1 MPTNRRQED
10 GRSQYRFKTSYGRTS
25 NDAEAELAEK
35 LENDGWLVMKRG
47 WPDFLALKDG
57 QLRLIEVK
65 PKETYRLSKHQ
76 QQLAEIL
83 RKHAGLNVERW
94 YPGKPI
100 N

>member
-10 GRSQYRFKTSYGRTS
+10 GRSKYRFKTSQGRTS
-25 NDAEAELAEK
+25 NDAESELAEK

-47 WPDFLALKDG
+47 WPDFLAVKDG

-65 PKETYRLSKHQ
+65 PHEQHRLSPNQ
-76 QQLAEIL
+76 QQLAELL